1 MAVNFGLRVKRIWQK
16 SFPQI
21 CMYKFSGIHVR
32 HIHKSSSYCRSKE
45 PNQLVV
51 TSSTFN
57 APEGDRNKDTFLEA
71 VKIYTTRPGP
81 RRSQVE
87 FIYSALKHMEEFGVH
102 RDLQAYKEIID
113 ILPKGT
119 YIPTNMFQAEFM
131 HYPKQQQ
138 CIIDVLEQME
148 DNGVCPDAET
158 DAMVL
163 NIFGRHGF
171 PTKKLRRMTY
181 WMPKFKNLSPW
192 ALPEKIP
199 TSNLEVAKLAVQR
212 MGSVDP
218 ATEMEIFQTSELRD
232 AIDDTWIVSGQS
244 ATQRELLAKLQEKK
258 TVFVEGAFPIWLR
271 RTSINY
277 FILRSDP
284 EPLSEEDQKQ
294 RAQFDYDDVSQLRS
308 WILGQENLTRK
319 DIIIE
324 PSVHEQEDGTIL
336 AVAVTG
342 TCSKDSLLSWIR
354 FLEKKNPN
362 LANLSILFAT
372 NSPLGKIVSLLT
384 VYQLMCVFFLQIGEV
399 IPAIESSVPV
409 NTVKKITDTSDL

>member
-1 MAVNFGLRVKRIWQK
+1 MAVKFGL
-16 SFPQI
+16 SLSQI
-21 CMYKFSGIHVR
+21 LNRALPKVHNCKLLPGLHIR
-32 HIHKSSSYCRSKE
+32 HIHKNACQFRNKE
-45 PNQLVV
+45 SNQLIVRP
-51 TSSTFN
+51 SAFN
-57 APEGDRNKDTFLEA
+57 VPEGDRNKETFVEA

-87 FIYSALKHMEEFGVH
+87 FIYSALKEMEEFGVH

-113 ILPKGT
+113 ILPKGK

-138 CIIDVLEQME
+138 CILDVLEQME

-158 DAMVL
+158 DQMVL

-199 TSNLEVAKLAVQR
+199 NSNLEIAKLAVQR

-218 ATEMEIFQTSELRD
+218 ATVIEIFQTSELKD
-232 AIDDTWIVSGQS
+232 AIDDTWIVCGQS
-244 ATQRELLAKLQEKK
+244 SNQKDLLAKLKEKQ
-258 TVFVEGAFPIWLR
+258 TVFVEGAFTIWLR

-277 FILRSDP
+277 FILRSEP
-284 EPLSEEDQKQ
+284 VPLSEEEQKL
-294 RAQFDYDDVSQLRS
+294 RSEFDYDDVSQLRS
-308 WILGQENLTRK
+308 WIFGEENLTRK
-319 DIIIE
+319 DIIVQ

-336 AVAVTG
+336 AIAVTG

-354 FLEKKNPN
+354 FLERTNPN
-362 LANLSILFAT
+362 IANLTILFAT
-372 NSPLGKIVSLLT
+372 NSPLGEVSL
-384 VYQLMCVFFLQIGEV
+384 
-399 IPAIESSVPV
+399 AIESNIPSEPLS
-409 NTVKKITDTSDL
+409 KITGGSDICK

>member
-1 MAVNFGLRVKRIWQK
+1 
-16 SFPQI
+16 
-21 CMYKFSGIHVR
+21 
-32 HIHKSSSYCRSKE
+32 
-45 PNQLVV
+45 
-51 TSSTFN
+51 
-57 APEGDRNKDTFLEA
+57 
-71 VKIYTTRPGP
+71 
-81 RRSQVE
+81 
-87 FIYSALKHMEEFGVH
+87 
-102 RDLQAYKEIID
+102 
-113 ILPKGT
+113 
-119 YIPTNMFQAEFM
+119 
-131 HYPKQQQ
+131 
-138 CIIDVLEQME
+138 ME

-372 NSPLGKIVSLLT
+372 NSPLG
-384 VYQLMCVFFLQIGEV
+384 EV

>member
-32 HIHKSSSYCRSKE
+32 HIHKNSSYCRSKE

-158 DAMVL
+158 DAMDDPGCSC
-163 NIFGRHGF
+163 NRHLLEGLSSF
-171 PTKKLRRMTY
+171 LDSVFRKKES
-181 WMPKFKNLSPW
+181 KLS
-192 ALPEKIP
+192 K
-199 TSNLEVAKLAVQR
+199 S
-212 MGSVDP
+212 
-218 ATEMEIFQTSELRD
+218 
-232 AIDDTWIVSGQS
+232 
-244 ATQRELLAKLQEKK
+244 
-258 TVFVEGAFPIWLR
+258 
-271 RTSINY
+271 
-277 FILRSDP
+277 
-284 EPLSEEDQKQ
+284 
-294 RAQFDYDDVSQLRS
+294 
-308 WILGQENLTRK
+308 
-319 DIIIE
+319 
-324 PSVHEQEDGTIL
+324 
-336 AVAVTG
+336 
-342 TCSKDSLLSWIR
+342 
-354 FLEKKNPN
+354 
-362 LANLSILFAT
+362 
-372 NSPLGKIVSLLT
+372 
-384 VYQLMCVFFLQIGEV
+384 
-399 IPAIESSVPV
+399 
-409 NTVKKITDTSDL
+409 